1 MTSWGEYMAALD
13 QLLAMPIA
21 ALCIFDHD
29 LKRLG
34 LESPERHEAL
44 KRIFLQGK
52 NTHVKIAVRDP
63 QHVLGHS
70 PRLMELLRTQ
80 SHRLSIQQT
89 PENLGHLRDGMIIAD
104 DCHALILFDQDQA
117 RSKLILNNIP
127 ETQVY
132 LQRFEEIWQSG
143 GQPVSASTIGL

>member
-21 ALCIFDHD
+21 ELCIFDHD

-52 NTHVKIAVRDP
+52 NTHVKIALRDTL
-63 QHVLGHS
+63 HLLGYS
-70 PRLMELLRTQ
+70 PRLMDLLRAQ
-80 SHRLSIQQT
+80 SHHLSIQQT
-89 PENLGHLRDGMIIAD
+89 PENLGHLRDSMIIAD

-117 RSKLILNNIP
+117 RSKLILKNIP
-127 ETQVY
+127 ETQIY
-132 LQRFEEIWQSG
+132 LQRFKEIWQNSD
-143 GQPVSASTIGL
+143 QPVSASTIGL